1 MIKTPSLS
9 LTDVKFRGENV
20 RNFQLKYQ
28 QIAILEVL
36 SQFLLKIDIWVI
48 STSDLSFLVV
58 YQDCETF
65 SFVVEQIKM

>member
-1 MIKTPSLS
+1 MSN
-9 LTDVKFRGENV
+9 FGGENV

-28 QIAILEVL
+28 QIAFLEVL

-58 YQDCETF
+58 YQDCETY